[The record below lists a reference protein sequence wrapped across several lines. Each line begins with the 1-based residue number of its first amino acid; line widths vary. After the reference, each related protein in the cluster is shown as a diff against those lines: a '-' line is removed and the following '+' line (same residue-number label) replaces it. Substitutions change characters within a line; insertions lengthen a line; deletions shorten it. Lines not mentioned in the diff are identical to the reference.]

1 MKVTCLKT
9 CNRTSNRKR
18 LQKSFCLQSYVS
30 FQSFYLYLHFWAIM
44 HKETFLVCYYTRA
57 LQNAAFNSADL
68 GLVLMTKKRVPKIKI
83 LCTLNKSKYE
93 LKCLKFNR
101 VFLHFLHKYLACLV
115 IFESLSTYSITN
127 VYLLLCR
134 VETVNKHFE
143 TKIWKSIR
151 DKRGSPLEIWKHLS
165 KNSQR
170 A

>member
-1 MKVTCLKT
+1 
-9 CNRTSNRKR
+9 
-18 LQKSFCLQSYVS
+18 
-30 FQSFYLYLHFWAIM
+30 M

-83 LCTLNKSKYE
+83 LCTLNKSKYK

-101 VFLHFLHKYLACLV
+101 VFFHFLHKYLACLV

-127 VYLLLCR
+127 VYLYLLLCR
-134 VETVNKHFE
+134 VETVTKHFE

-151 DKRGSPLEIWKHLS
+151 DKRGSPLEI
-165 KNSQR
+165 
-170 A
+170 